1 MNCFVR
7 CLCRRDNRLPWFA
20 ILIALLAANGFF
32 QHAHA
37 APAPAP
43 TSVATAADTLVQM
56 DHISVQ
62 VLGRGSPVVLIP
74 GLSSPRATWDGVVPE
89 LIKSHRVY
97 LVQANGFG
105 GDDPRGN
112 LQPGILD
119 GIVADL
125 HTLITEQKLGAVP
138 VVGHSMGGLVTLL
151 LARAHPGDVQKA
163 LIVDALPFI
172 GTIFAPA
179 ATAEALKPQAE
190 MMRAQMASLYGKPIP
205 DQVGQ
210 MIARQNALKPASQ
223 EKVAG
228 WSAKADMRVS
238 GQALYEDM
246 ITDLRPELPK
256 ITTPITV
263 LVPWTEARGG
273 EQKVLDLYRT
283 QYAGAPNATIRG
295 VGDSG
300 HFVMLDQPA
309 AFERALMTFLN

>member
-1 MNCFVR
+1 MNRHLR

-20 ILIALLAANGFF
+20 ILLALLVANAFF
-32 QHAHA
+32 KHAHA
-37 APAPAP
+37 APVRAI
-43 TSVATAADTLVQM
+43 ATPADTLVQM

-89 LIKSHRVY
+89 LIRSHRVY
-97 LVQANGFG
+97 LVQVNGFG
-105 GDDPRGN
+105 GEDPRGN

-125 HTLITEQKLGAVP
+125 HTLIATRKLGAVP
-138 VVGHSMGGLVTLL
+138 VVGHSMGGLVTLM

-163 LIVDALPFI
+163 LVVDALPFI
-172 GTIFAPA
+172 GTLFAPA
-179 ATAEALKPQAE
+179 ATPESIRPQAE
-190 MMRAQMASLYGKPIP
+190 MMRAQMTSLYGKPIP
-205 DQVGQ
+205 EQVGRI
-210 MIARQNALKPASQ
+210 IARQNALKPASQ
-223 EKVAG
+223 ETVAG
-228 WSAKADMRVS
+228 WSARADMRVS

-246 ITDLRPELPK
+246 TTDLRPVLPK
-256 ITTPITV
+256 ILAPITV

-273 EQKVLDLYRT
+273 EEKVLGLYRA

-300 HFVMLDQPA
+300 HFLMLDQPA
-309 AFERALMTFLN
+309 VFERALMTFLN

>member
-1 MNCFVR
+1 MNRFVR

-32 QHAHA
+32 RHAHA
-37 APAPAP
+37 APASTP
-43 TSVATAADTLVQM
+43 VATTADTLVQM

-89 LIKSHRVY
+89 LIRNHRVY
-97 LVQANGFG
+97 LVQVNGFG

-125 HTLITEQKLGAVP
+125 HTLIESRKLGAVP
-138 VVGHSMGGLVTLL
+138 VVGHSMGGLVTLR
-151 LARAHPGDVQKA
+151 LAREHPEDVKKA
-163 LIVDALPFI
+163 LIVDALPFL
-172 GTIFAPA
+172 GVVWGGLPN
-179 ATAEALKPQAE
+179 AEAAKAPAE
-190 MMRAQMASLYGKPIP
+190 MMRAQMAGLYGKPFPPILA
-205 DQVGQ
+205 QS
-210 MIARQNALKPASQ
+210 IARQNALKPVAQ
-223 EKVAG
+223 GKVG
-228 WSAKADMRVS
+228 DWSANADMRVS
-238 GQALYEDM
+238 GQAIYEDM
-246 ITDLRPELPK
+246 LTDLRPELPK
-256 ITTPITV
+256 IAAPITV

-273 EQKVLDLYRT
+273 EEKVLGLYRA

-300 HFVMLDQPA
+300 HFIMLDQPA
-309 AFERALMTFLN
+309 VFERALMTFLG